1 MGGADSNVSPSG
13 RLRLPAQL
21 LLGFIA
27 GAVYTLAFAPF
38 HYWLLTFASV
48 AMLFLLLSR
57 AEERMLLT
65 AWVFGLGKYGVGVS
79 WIYVSIHQYGGVS
92 PLLAGSMV
100 AVFVAFMALFCLPMG
115 WFLGKLKALDH
126 NISNSVLAMAFVATW
141 VLMEWMLTW
150 FLTGFPWL
158 FAGHSMLGTPLQGY
172 APVIGTLG
180 ISLVVVTITVA
191 AMLSADS
198 AQTSIVRLG
207 MSGVVLVLVSLGF
220 SLDRQVWTKPT
231 GRYGAALVQ
240 GNIDQAIKWD
250 ADQRLNNV
258 RKHMQLSEEHWDA
271 DVLIWPE
278 FALTLYGQDAVM
290 VTDLLNRR
298 GDVSHTNVVVGM
310 PDVHWQDQERY
321 QVFNSAQGFGRA
333 SGKFAKHHLVPFGD
347 YVPLQ
352 DYLRGLIEFFDLPM
366 SNASRGA
373 RNQTNIVLTLSGQDQ
388 AVEVATGICYE
399 IAYGDSLRR
408 QAETSGLL
416 LTISN
421 DTWFGGS
428 IGPHQH
434 MQIAQM
440 RALENGRW
448 LLRATNNGASG
459 IVNPRGEITA
469 ELPQFE
475 ANVLRGEFEVMKGRT
490 PYSKLGDIPALFLL
504 TVLLVVTATRSRRT
518 NFSQETKP

>member
-1 MGGADSNVSPSG
+1 MGGEDSDVAPSG
-13 RLRLPAQL
+13 RLTLSVQL
-21 LLGFIA
+21 LLAFVA
-27 GAVYTLAFAPF
+27 GAVYPLAFAPF
-38 HYWLLTFASV
+38 HYWPLTFASV
-48 AMLFLLLSR
+48 ATLFWLLSR
-57 AEERMLLT
+57 AEGRMLLI
-65 AWVFGLGKYGVGVS
+65 AWVFGLGKYAVGVS
-79 WIYVSIHQYGGVS
+79 WIYVSIHQYGGAS
-92 PLLAGSMV
+92 PLLAGFMV

-115 WFLGKLKALDH
+115 WFLGKLKASNH
-126 NISNSVLAMAFVATW
+126 NISNSALAMAFVATW

-191 AMLSADS
+191 AMLSADQ
-198 AQTSIVRLG
+198 AQTPRVRLG
-207 MSGVVLVLVSLGF
+207 MAAVILVLAGLGVSL
-220 SLDRQVWTKPT
+220 DTQVWTKAT
-231 GRYGAALVQ
+231 GRYEAALVQ

-250 ADQRLNNV
+250 ANQRLNNV
-258 RKHMQLSEEHWDA
+258 RKHMQLSEDHWDA

-278 FALTLYGQDAVM
+278 FALTLYGQDAVAI
-290 VTDLLNRR
+290 TDLLNRR
-298 GDVSHTNVVVGM
+298 GDVSQTNVVVGM
-310 PDVHWQDQERY
+310 PDVQWQDQERY
-321 QVFNSAQGFGRA
+321 QVFNSAQGFGQA

-373 RNQTNIVLTLSGQDQ
+373 RQQTNIALTLSGQDQ
-388 AVEVATGICYE
+388 AVEVAAGICYE

-408 QAETSGLL
+408 HAETSGLL

-448 LLRATNNGASG
+448 LLRATNNGVTG

-469 ELPQFE
+469 QLPQFE
-475 ANVLRGEFEVMKGRT
+475 ASVLRGDFEVMKGRT
-490 PYSKLGDIPALFLL
+490 PFSELGDIPVLFLL
-504 TVLLVVTATRSRRT
+504 TVLLVVTAMRSRRT
-518 NFSQETKP
+518 NFS

>member
-1 MGGADSNVSPSG
+1 MGGADSDVAPSG
-13 RLRLPAQL
+13 RLTLSVQL
-21 LLGFIA
+21 LLAFIA
-27 GAVYTLAFAPF
+27 GAVYPLAFAPF
-38 HYWLLTFASV
+38 HYWPLTFASV
-48 AMLFLLLSR
+48 ATLFWLLSR
-57 AEERMLLT
+57 AEGRMLLI
-65 AWVFGLGKYGVGVS
+65 AWVFGLGKYAVGVS
-79 WIYVSIHQYGGVS
+79 WIYVSIHQYGGAS
-92 PLLAGSMV
+92 PLLAGFMV

-115 WFLGKLKALDH
+115 WFLGKLKASNH
-126 NISNSVLAMAFVATW
+126 NISNSALAMAFVATW

-180 ISLVVVTITVA
+180 ISLVAVTITVA
-191 AMLSADS
+191 AMLSADQV
-198 AQTSIVRLG
+198 QTPRVRLG
-207 MSGVVLVLVSLGF
+207 MAGVILVLAGLGVSL
-220 SLDRQVWTKPT
+220 DTQVWTKPT
-231 GRYGAALVQ
+231 GRYEAALVQ

-258 RKHMQLSEEHWDA
+258 RKHMQLSEDHWDA

-278 FALTLYGQDAVM
+278 FALTLYGQDAVAI
-290 VTDLLNRR
+290 TDLLNRR
-298 GDVSHTNVVVGM
+298 GDVSQTNVVVGM
-310 PDVHWQDQERY
+310 PDVQWQDQERY
-321 QVFNSAQGFGRA
+321 QVFNSAQGFGQA

-373 RNQTNIVLTLSGQDQ
+373 RQQANIALTLSGQDQ
-388 AVEVATGICYE
+388 AVEVAAGICYE

-440 RALENGRW
+440 RALENGLW
-448 LLRATNNGASG
+448 LLRATNNGVTG

-475 ANVLRGEFEVMKGRT
+475 ASVLRGEFEVMKGRT
-490 PYSKLGDIPALFLL
+490 PYSKLGDISALFLL
-504 TVLLVVTATRSRRT
+504 TVLLVVTAMRSRRT
-518 NFSQETKP
+518 NFS